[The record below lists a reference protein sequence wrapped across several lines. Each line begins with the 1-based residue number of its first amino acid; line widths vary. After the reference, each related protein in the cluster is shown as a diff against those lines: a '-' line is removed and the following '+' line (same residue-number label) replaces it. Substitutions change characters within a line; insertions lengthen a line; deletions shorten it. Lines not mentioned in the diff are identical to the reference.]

1 MTTAI
6 LDAMRDIRPPAE
18 APPSSERPRSRR
30 KDAERPIRPSMA
42 QRIETTLGRW
52 LLRIALASAVAA
64 LPFYLLVRG
73 ALVASAAWGWHAW
86 LAVGF
91 GASLAALVV
100 AGVGWWALRRLG
112 FARSFRGIV
121 TRAAFPLVAVFCASC
136 LLHLAG
142 TNAKTDEIRAG
153 YPSLHPALRLAVGT
167 LRLVDDEIVLTDI
180 ERGPESYAQMR
191 LPRPEHS
198 AHYPQSDGTVH
209 AIDLRTAG
217 VGPLR
222 NGLVQLYFELLG
234 FETLRHVGTA
244 DHLHVRLPEFHG

>member
-1 MTTAI
+1 
-6 LDAMRDIRPPAE
+6 
-18 APPSSERPRSRR
+18 
-30 KDAERPIRPSMA
+30 
-42 QRIETTLGRW
+42 
-52 LLRIALASAVAA
+52 VAA

-91 GASLAALVV
+91 GASLAALVI
-100 AGVGWWALRRLG
+100 AGGVWWALRRLG
-112 FARSFRGIV
+112 YERSFRAIA

-136 LLHLAG
+136 LLHLADP
-142 TNAKTDEIRAG
+142 NAKTDEIRAD
-153 YPSLHPALRLAVGT
+153 YPRLHPALRLAVGT
-167 LRLVDDEIVLTDI
+167 LRLLDGEIVLTDI

-198 AHYPQSDGTVH
+198 AHYPQPDGTVH

-217 VGPLR
+217 VGSLR

-234 FETLRHVGTA
+234 FDTLRHVGTA
-244 DHLHVRLPEFHG
+244 DHLHVRLPDVAG